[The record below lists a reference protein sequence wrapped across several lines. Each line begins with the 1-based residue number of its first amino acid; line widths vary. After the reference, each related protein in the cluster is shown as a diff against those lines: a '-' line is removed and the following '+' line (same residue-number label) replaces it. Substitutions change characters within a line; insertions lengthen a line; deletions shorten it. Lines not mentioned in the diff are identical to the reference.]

1 MRSLIKAELLK
12 LKTTRTPL
20 GLLAGAVGISILAVV
35 APGENALQEFGRPL
49 HEQQWMFFVGFL
61 TRIFLLVLGIRA
73 ITDEFRYGTI
83 TPTLLTVPQR
93 TRLVGA
99 KLIAVAGAG
108 LAIAV
113 ALMAA
118 MTATAAVVAALNDVP
133 APEFWNSWPTYAG
146 LAAVGLIW
154 PIVGLGIG
162 LIVRAQVAAIFGG
175 ILWLMAIEDVVRSR
189 LGDIGDY
196 LPGNAGLGAAL
207 APTTRVLLVS
217 ALTLM
222 AYGGAAVVGGALRL
236 RRQDL
241 TG

>member
-12 LKTTRTPL
+12 LKTTRTPF

-35 APGENALQEFGRPL
+35 APGENAIQEFGRSL

-61 TRIFLLVLGIRA
+61 TRILLLVLGIRA

-93 TRLVGA
+93 TRVVGA

-108 LAIAV
+108 LAITIAV
-113 ALMAA
+113 MAA
-118 MTATAAVVAALNDVP
+118 MTATASVVAALNDVP
-133 APEFWNSWPTYAG
+133 APAFWDSWPTYAG

-154 PIVGLGIG
+154 PIIGLGIG
-162 LIVRAQVAAIFGG
+162 LIVRAQVAAIVGG

-217 ALTLM
+217 ALTLT
-222 AYGGAAVVGGALRL
+222 AYGGAAAVGGALRL
-236 RRQDL
+236 RRQDV

>member
-12 LKTTRTPL
+12 LKTTRTPF
-20 GLLAGAVGISILAVV
+20 GLLAGAVGISIFAVV
-35 APGENALQEFGRPL
+35 APGENAIQEFGRSL

-93 TRLVGA
+93 TRVVGA

-108 LAIAV
+108 LAITVAV
-113 ALMAA
+113 MAA
-118 MTATAAVVAALNDVP
+118 MTATA
-133 APEFWNSWPTYAG
+133 S
-146 LAAVGLIW
+146 VGMIW
-154 PIVGLGIG
+154 PIIGLGIG
-162 LIVRAQVAAIFGG
+162 LIVRAQVAAIVGG

-222 AYGGAAVVGGALRL
+222 AYGGAAAVGGALRL
-236 RRQDL
+236 RRQDVA
-241 TG
+241 G

>member
-12 LKTTRTPL
+12 LRTIRTPF
-20 GLLAGAVGISILAVV
+20 GLLAGSVGISILAVV
-35 APGENALQEFGRPL
+35 APGENAIQEFGRSL

-93 TRLVGA
+93 TRVVGA

-108 LAIAV
+108 LAITVAV
-113 ALMAA
+113 LAA
-118 MTATAAVVAALNDVP
+118 MTATASVVAALNDVSAP
-133 APEFWNSWPTYAG
+133 AFWDSWPTYAG

-154 PIVGLGIG
+154 PIIGLGIG
-162 LIVRAQVAAIFGG
+162 LIVRAQVAAIVGG

-222 AYGGAAVVGGALRL
+222 AYGGAAAVGGALRL
-236 RRQDL
+236 RRQDV